1 MHWAARDR
9 YNKQWLRR
17 VRLFARRPP
26 KTWDP
31 KRRVVVEI
39 VLFCT
44 RRYDR
49 DNAYGSVKP
58 ILDAL
63 RHLGWVQNDSELWVD
78 LDVSTQLVGR
88 KRSIAKQFERTA
100 IRIR

>member
-1 MHWAARDR
+1 MHWAKRRR
-9 YNKQWLRR
+9 YNKSWLSR
-17 VRLFARRPP
+17 VRLFARKPP
-26 KTWDP
+26 ATWDR
-31 KRRVVVEI
+31 KRRVVVAI

-63 RHLGWVQNDSELWVD
+63 RHLGWIENDSERWID
-78 LDVSTQLVGR
+78 LDVSSQLVGR
-88 KRSIAKQFERTA
+88 RKSIAKQFERV
-100 IRIR
+100 RISVH